1 MIRGTI
7 LKTIKSVPFFETAET
22 PIADEIAIG
31 ADIKSITATPSF
43 GDIRD
48 IDELLDALRQMPVIV
63 RGSAFGRIA
72 GQWYTVTF
80 PRRVDNPHVVCTA
93 MARAGAFVSAEI
105 ARVPKP
111 TKREIARATRPTLID
126 IPKEPRTEITPIT
139 LDWPSREEMVSE
151 ACATLDSGCNDM
163 MKEHIGEW
171 LVFPVLST
179 GTFCRALSRSSFGE
193 WLSDFW
199 DKHVKSKFTDLKDG
213 VNETVDLVYNKLY
226 GQIDK
231 TTTAMQENINR
242 LYATETIDQ
251 INKVRDSI
259 DLAIGDLHTAT
270 NAQVNYIRDRV
281 NNVIKDLY
289 RMWGVPGGYIL
300 TPVHIR
306 NITNVGFEFQSY
318 GTTTIHFIAIGTEE

>member
-1 MIRGTI
+1 MLRGTI
-7 LKTIKSVPFFETAET
+7 LKTIKGIPFFETAET

-31 ADIKSITATPSF
+31 ADIKSITTTPSF
-43 GDIRD
+43 GAIRD
-48 IDELLDALRQMPVIV
+48 IDELLEVIRQMPVIV
-63 RGSAFGRIA
+63 QGSAFGRIA

-80 PRRVDNPHVVCTA
+80 PRRVNNPHVVCTA
-93 MARAGAFVSAEI
+93 MARAGAFVAAEI

-111 TKREIARATRPTLID
+111 MKREIARALIR
-126 IPKEPRTEITPIT
+126 IPKEPRTEIKPIK
-139 LDWPSREEMVSE
+139 LDWPSEETMGNEARDKLFKGCIDLVEKRKGKDPLGQCWLTTFPGFVSCE
-151 ACATLDSGCNDM
+151 
-163 MKEHIGEW
+163 
-171 LVFPVLST
+171 
-179 GTFCRALSRSSFGE
+179 TFCKGIQNATFGE
-193 WLSDFW
+193 WLSSFW
-199 DKHVKSKFTDLKDG
+199 EKYTKGKFKDLNKGIKD
-213 VNETVDLVYNKLY
+213 TVDLVYSKLY

-231 TTTAMQENINR
+231 TSTAMQEN
-242 LYATETIDQ
+242 TTDQ

-289 RMWGVPGGYIL
+289 RMIGMPGGYIL

-318 GTTTIHFIAIGTEE
+318 GNTTIHFIGVGTEE